1 MGKEKPVPRILRLKP
16 EHVEL
21 MEGKVSFTPAR
32 FNVGESDEE
41 RSIVTSTGPYIITW
55 NFRKVKQNKLLEYTM
70 KKYGDIVGTLS
81 RLHLRSSFI
90 VVCVG
95 LGLTSSPS
103 SSSSSSKQ
111 SPITSVTTRRR
122 PSLWPCP
129 TTSPWPARTSSR
141 SSSSPHLRHHHQR
154 RELASIVL
162 LSRGRRAHALLA
174 SSLHLLSSSV

>member
-81 RLHLRSSFI
+81 HLLHSTFIGLIIVCLRWSWPISH
-90 VVCVG
+90 
-95 LGLTSSPS
+95 LTSPS
-103 SSSSSSKQ
+103 SSSFSKQ

-122 PSLWPCP
+122 PS
-129 TTSPWPARTSSR
+129 
-141 SSSSPHLRHHHQR
+141 
-154 RELASIVL
+154 
-162 LSRGRRAHALLA
+162 
-174 SSLHLLSSSV
+174 